1 MLEQAH
7 TPGAGGGL
15 LTGPPPPQLQLTVSV
30 PAVTT
35 PIPKLGCVRDADTI
49 RVTALSSDVSALKP
63 GNLIPGL
70 LDCLAPSG
78 LANINM
84 VTRLGHPPLCGPRT
98 RVGRAPHPSAYHHP
112 GYCPDGVS
120 TDWSQS
126 VHAVA
131 HWEGDTLHIAR
142 THASCAKPPMGSAG
156 IIWPAGFDLSRPPWA
171 AVVPGS
177 DASAVNPG
185 IFMVFSSPVA
195 APRAVVWRLA

>member
-1 MLEQAH
+1 MPVFEQPTPKMLEQAH
-7 TPGAGGGL
+7 TPGGGGL

-84 VTRLGHPPLCGPRT
+84 VTRLGHPPTLRPSNEGGTCPTSIRLPPPR
-98 RVGRAPHPSAYHHP
+98 V
-112 GYCPDGVS
+112 
-120 TDWSQS
+120 
-126 VHAVA
+126 
-131 HWEGDTLHIAR
+131 
-142 THASCAKPPMGSAG
+142 
-156 IIWPAGFDLSRPPWA
+156 LSRWCIYRLVAERPCGCTLGRRHLA
-171 AVVPGS
+171 YCSYTCELCQATNGKRRNNL
-177 DASAVNPG
+177 ASRV
-185 IFMVFSSPVA
+185 
-195 APRAVVWRLA
+195 